1 MTYTPEKEVGIKLWM
16 RVVFFISLATNL
28 LVVGALVGLV
38 ITKAL
43 PHDRRVHST
52 RNLVQP
58 FIQALEPGDRKLFH
72 QSIVKVLRQLGSKPR
87 LGLMDW
93 QTALALLTA
102 DPFVRLDFAEYL
114 TGQFKH
120 IQQIQGVGSNLL
132 LDRIAEMSTEEC
144 RAYADRFA
152 RQKNR
157 GTISGTINPRPTK
170 SSATK
175 PGKTGHL
182 GD

>member
-1 MTYTPEKEVGIKLWM
+1 M
-16 RVVFFISLATNL
+16 
-28 LVVGALVGLV
+28 
-38 ITKAL
+38 
-43 PHDRRVHST
+43 
-52 RNLVQP
+52 VQ
-58 FIQALEPGDRKLFH
+58 
-72 QSIVKVLRQLGSKPR
+72 VLRLLGSKPR
-87 LGLMDW
+87 LRLMDW
-93 QTALALLTA
+93 QTALVLLTA
-102 DPFVRLDFAEYL
+102 DPFVRSDFADYL

-132 LDRIAEMSTEEC
+132 LNRIAEMSKEE
-144 RAYADRFA
+144 RWSYADRFA

-157 GTISGTINPRPTK
+157 GAILGMINPRPIK

>member
-1 MTYTPEKEVGIKLWM
+1 
-16 RVVFFISLATNL
+16 
-28 LVVGALVGLV
+28 
-38 ITKAL
+38 
-43 PHDRRVHST
+43 
-52 RNLVQP
+52 
-58 FIQALEPGDRKLFH
+58 
-72 QSIVKVLRQLGSKPR
+72 
-87 LGLMDW
+87 MDW

-102 DPFVRLDFAEYL
+102 DPFVRSDFADYL

-132 LDRIAEMSTEEC
+132 LDRIAEMSTEER
-144 RAYADRFA
+144 RAYANRFA
-152 RQKNR
+152 RQKDR
-157 GTISGTINPRPTK
+157 GAVSGTINPRPIK